1 MTYDEVK
8 SLKPSAF
15 KRFCGVKP
23 HTFAAMVNA
32 LQAREA
38 QKKKPGRSADLC
50 VEDQL
55 LLALQYWRE
64 YRTYFHLSVS
74 WGVSES
80 TVSRIVRRVEDL
92 LIKAQQF
99 HLPGKKALRTA
110 EHQFQVVVVDVTE
123 TPVERPK
130 KTAAL
135 LQWQKEAP
143 HVEDPTAR

>member
-8 SLKPSAF
+8 LLKPTAF

-23 HTFAAMVNA
+23 HTFAAMVSV

-38 QKKKPGRSADLC
+38 QKKKPGRTAGLC

-74 WGVSES
+74 WGVSEA
-80 TVSRIVRRVEDL
+80 TVSRIVRRVEDC
-92 LIKAQQF
+92 LIKAKQF
-99 HLPGKKALRTA
+99 HLPGKKALRA
-110 EHQFQVVVVDVTE
+110 PGHQFQVVVVDVTE
-123 TPVERPK
+123 TPVERPQK
-130 KTAAL
+130 NSGAATAARNVGT
-135 LQWQKEAP
+135 
-143 HVEDPTAR
+143 H